1 MTEISPPLLEIEDL
15 VVNYGGRKNAVDRIN
30 LNIAPGE
37 TLGLVGESGSGKSSV
52 ARAIVGLAPVKGV
65 IRFEGKNLSDLGRNE
80 LRSTRSRLQM
90 IFQDPYSTLDPRMR
104 IGDQIAEPLL
114 IHGIHKRSEV
124 RERVAQL
131 LERVELEPAM
141 ASRYPHE
148 FSGGQRQRIA
158 IARAVGLEPRLI
170 VCDEPTSALDVSV
183 QAQILKLLTDLQ
195 RDQGLTYL
203 FIAHNLAV
211 IRQVCH
217 RVAVMYLGKI
227 VEVGPVAEVFDNPQ
241 HDYTKALLDAV
252 LEPDPASRHIK
263 PKISLNLNSPEEIM
277 GAGQ

>member
-1 MTEISPPLLEIEDL
+1 MTDSNLQLLEIEDL
-15 VVNYGGRKNAVDRIN
+15 VVNYGTPKNAVDHIN

-52 ARAIVGLAPVKGV
+52 ARAIVGLAPVRGC
-65 IRFEGKNLSDLGRNE
+65 IRFEGKILSDLGRSE

-90 IFQDPYSTLDPRMR
+90 IFQDPYSTLDPRMC

-114 IHGIHKRSEV
+114 IHGILKRSEV

-131 LERVELEPAM
+131 LERVELESAM

-170 VCDEPTSALDVSV
+170 VCDEPTSA
-183 QAQILKLLTDLQ
+183 
-195 RDQGLTYL
+195 
-203 FIAHNLAV
+203 
-211 IRQVCH
+211 
-217 RVAVMYLGKI
+217 
-227 VEVGPVAEVFDNPQ
+227 
-241 HDYTKALLDAV
+241 
-252 LEPDPASRHIK
+252 
-263 PKISLNLNSPEEIM
+263 
-277 GAGQ
+277 

>member
-1 MTEISPPLLEIEDL
+1 VTDASSPLLEIENL
-15 VVNYGGRKNAVDRIN
+15 VVNYGGPKNAVDHIS
-30 LNIAPGE
+30 LNIALGE

-52 ARAIVGLAPVKGV
+52 ARAIVGLAPVKGG
-65 IRFEGKNLSDLGRNE
+65 IRFEGKNLSELGRNE

-104 IGDQIAEPLL
+104 IGDQISEPLL
-114 IHGIHKRSEV
+114 IHGICKRSEV
-124 RERVAQL
+124 QDRVVQL
-131 LERVELEPAM
+131 LERVELESAM

-158 IARAVGLEPRLI
+158 IARVVGLEPRLI

-183 QAQILKLLTDLQ
+183 QAQILKLLSNLQ

-211 IRQVCH
+211 VRQMCH
-217 RVAVMYLGKI
+217 RVAVMYLGQI
-227 VEVGPVAEVFDNPQ
+227 VEMGTVEEIFDNPQ

-263 PKISLNLNSPEEIM
+263 PKISMNLTSPEEIM
-277 GAGQ
+277 GVEQ